1 MKLISKDAENTEL
14 IIDKKIATFK
24 GEEYEILI
32 HDGDVS
38 DAGHIATNNFV
49 IKEDYIDEMI
59 ERFGNRK
66 GNVDKY
72 DGFSGF
78 MLIKKD
84 NKMSVLTGWQKTEDF
99 TAWVESEAFQ
109 NSHVKKEQRVKS
121 KGSDYLEAMP
131 VRENFSVEK

>member
-1 MKLISKDAENTEL
+1 MKLVNKDGQNTEL
-14 IIDKKIATFK
+14 IIEGNTAAFK

-38 DAGHIATNNFV
+38 AAGHVATNNFIV
-49 IKEDYIDEMI
+49 KEEYIEEMV
-59 ERFGNRK
+59 ERFKSRK
-66 GNVDKY
+66 GNVDQY
-72 DGFSGF
+72 DGFAGF

-84 NKMSVLTGWQKTEDF
+84 NKMSVLTGWDSTKDF

-121 KGSDYLEAMP
+121 QGSDYLEAMP
-131 VRENFSVEK
+131 VRESFSVEG

>member
-14 IIDKKIATFK
+14 IIDKNTAAFK
-24 GEEYEILI
+24 GEEYDILI

-49 IKEDYIDEMI
+49 IKEEYIEEMI
-59 ERFGNRK
+59 ERFKGRK
-66 GNVDKY
+66 GNVDEY
-72 DGFSGF
+72 DGFAGF
-78 MLIKKD
+78 MLLKKD
-84 NKMSVLTGWQKTEDF
+84 KKMSVITGWQKTSDF

-109 NSHVKKEQRVKS
+109 NSHVKKEQRVQS

-131 VRENFSVEK
+131 VRESFSVEK

>member
-1 MKLISKDAENTEL
+1 MKLISKDSENTEL

-24 GEEYEILI
+24 GEEYEILV

-38 DAGHIATNNFV
+38 GAGYIATNNFV
-49 IKEDYIDEMI
+49 VKEDHIENMV

-66 GNVDKY
+66 GNVDTY
-72 DGFSGF
+72 DGFAGF
-78 MLIKKD
+78 MLLKKD

-131 VRENFSVEK
+131 IREGFIVEK

>member
-1 MKLISKDAENTEL
+1 MKLVNNDGQNTEL
-14 IIDKKIATFK
+14 IIKGNTATYK

-38 DAGHIATNNFV
+38 AAGHIATNNFIV
-49 IKEDYIDEMI
+49 KEEYVKEME
-59 ERFGNRK
+59 ERFKSRK
-66 GNVDKY
+66 GNVDQY

-78 MLIKKD
+78 MLVKKD
-84 NKMSVLTGWQKTEDF
+84 NKMSVLTGWASTEDF

-121 KGSDYLEAMP
+121 QGSDYLEAMP
-131 VRENFSVEK
+131 VRENYSVEG

>member
-1 MKLISKDAENTEL
+1 MQLVNNDGQNTEL
-14 IIDKKIATFK
+14 IIKGNTATYK

-38 DAGHIATNNFV
+38 AAGHIATNNFIV
-49 IKEDYIDEMI
+49 KEEYVKEME
-59 ERFGNRK
+59 ERFKSRK
-66 GNVDKY
+66 GNVDQY

-78 MLIKKD
+78 MLVKKD
-84 NKMSVLTGWQKTEDF
+84 NKMSVLTGWASTEDF

-121 KGSDYLEAMP
+121 QGSDYLEAMP
-131 VRENFSVEK
+131 VRENYSVEG

>member
-1 MKLISKDAENTEL
+1 MKLVNNDGQNTEL
-14 IIDKKIATFK
+14 IIKGNTATYK

-38 DAGHIATNNFV
+38 AAGHIATNNFIV
-49 IKEDYIDEMI
+49 KEEYVKEME
-59 ERFGNRK
+59 ERFKNRK
-66 GNVDKY
+66 GNVDQY

-78 MLIKKD
+78 MLVKKD
-84 NKMSVLTGWQKTEDF
+84 NKMSVLTGWASTEDF

-121 KGSDYLEAMP
+121 QGSDYLEAMP
-131 VRENFSVEK
+131 VRENYSVEG